1 MMMGK
6 WKNIT
11 QIVSIIVFSVVA
23 SGAVYGSSWQET
35 AYSMAASEM
44 GLVGFYRMEDD
55 LTWRRSDDNRFASY
69 KDLEAPASGEDWWVK
84 TFYRSDVFPADR
96 NISFSQDYSATLIGH
111 ESSLIRNRWH
121 GQIYQGAFYTMSSSN
136 AYINAYTGLPEP
148 YGGGS
153 NSMETY
159 GGAMYFRWAGTSGDH
174 VESVLRVSN
183 IRSTMAYTNGDGT
196 SGIYNARV
204 WLPSLGLRYYDTRV
218 SRHRFFWEPQAG
230 VSIGYMKPYTME
242 GKDVKF
248 EAGNAL
254 LVTGRVGVMAG
265 KSYTVQGH
273 NGIAYGRVAMQR
285 NFNGPLEGTAQETAS
300 GARMNVTV
308 GKGDATWYDMTVG
321 TSLSLGQGNVVW
333 GELTRR
339 FGSNLAQTWNV
350 NGGLVIKW
358 GGASRKEKEEFR
370 KIQDDPRSLDLKYN
384 T

>member
-1 MMMGK
+1 MQGR
-6 WKNIT
+6 WKNI
-11 QIVSIIVFSVVA
+11 ISLWSGLILACCPVLSIH
-23 SGAVYGSSWQET
+23 GSSWQET

-44 GLVGFYRMEDD
+44 GLLGFYRMEDD

-96 NISFSQDYSATLIGH
+96 NISFSQDYSAILIGH
-111 ESSLIRNRWH
+111 ESSLIRNKWH
-121 GQIYQGAFYTMSSSN
+121 GQVYQGAFYTMSTSN
-136 AYINAYTGLPEP
+136 AYINPYVGLPEP

-153 NSMETY
+153 NSLETY
-159 GGAMYFRWAGTSGDH
+159 GGAVYLRWAGETGDH
-174 VESVLRVSN
+174 VEGVFRVSN
-183 IRSTMAYTNGDGT
+183 IQSTMAYTNGDGT

-230 VSIGYMKPYTME
+230 VSLGYMKPYTMTS
-242 GKDVKF
+242 KDTQF

-254 LVTGRVGVMAG
+254 LVTGRVGIMAG
-265 KSYTVQGH
+265 KSYTLQGH
-273 NGIAYGRVAMQR
+273 NGIAYGRVSMQR
-285 NFNGPLEGTAQETAS
+285 NFSGPLEGTAKETAT
-300 GARMNVTV
+300 GEKMNVTV
-308 GKGDATWYDMTVG
+308 GEGHTTWYDMTVG

-339 FGSNLAQTWNV
+339 FGSNLANVWNV

-358 GGASRKEKEEFR
+358 GGASRKEKEEFQ
-370 KIQDDPRSLDLKYN
+370 KKKDDPRSLDLKYN